1 MSKTASSEALAK
13 ALRGATAT
21 ATSKA
26 DDAKLAAD
34 EIREKAGTTRVL
46 ADRAAA
52 TLKRTETALG
62 ARTAE
67 LGVATAEH
75 SRLTNLKK
83 PVASKVETAKAA
95 MDEVQKKVELATKLR
110 DDAKAAAEPLVA
122 QANSLSKEAEDA
134 EQVAADALEAQEE
147 AVAKAGGHASAD
159 EDVAADRVKAML
171 AKDDQISAKD
181 IRIAE
186 LEAKLTAA
194 APGKSVGGT
203 DVETFL
209 EALGDGKGILS
220 RVNELTKVQSR
231 RLSDEKAKFFNE
243 HRSLTHDNES
253 NDIMGTDLLR
263 EFIRRRCV
271 ELQHAAPWLWQIV
284 MFVETNTDLRA
295 CMNLLVAWAGTFAPK
310 EVLPIKEGMGA
321 VRGLLNLLAAM
332 FTRLQAAIDGIDYL
346 WLDLSLDAQLRT
358 VRPEVIVA
366 HTGELKLVGGR
377 HPIKIQMEAAGV
389 GFLEQRPMGVMGAVV
404 PGMATDTGG
413 FATVLA
419 SMQRQLA
426 ELSRAQT
433 RQDPVRNEP
442 VAMSAEAM
450 MASMQQQIAELS
462 RPGTRHDKRSRD
474 DGAAAGPIA
483 PRLLNPTRKCD
494 TCKGKGHEARECVPR
509 DKATLREGVCD
520 RCGGNRHIKAMC
532 PSKLDR

>member
-295 CMNLLVAWAGTFAPK
+295 CMNLL
-310 EVLPIKEGMGA
+310 
-321 VRGLLNLLAAM
+321 AAM

-433 RQDPVRNEP
+433 RQEPVRNEP
-442 VAMSAEAM
+442 VAMSTETM
-450 MASMQQQIAELS
+450 MASMQRQIAELS

-520 RCGGNRHIKAMC
+520 RCGGNRHIKALC
-532 PSKLDR
+532 PSKLER